1 MAVKYYQDSGSGLG
15 GILGG
20 LATLGGILT
29 GQPLLSALGTG
40 LNVMSGGNG
49 AAGALGGALGGES
62 GSMSDIFNNI
72 LTGKW
77 KNPASNS
84 IATVNQISDADRAQ
98 TIDEWQKAIKT
109 VRGYF

>member
-29 GQPLLSALGTG
+29 GQPLLPALGTG

-49 AAGALGGALGGES
+49 AAGALGGALVGES

-77 KNPASNS
+77 K
-84 IATVNQISDADRAQ
+84 IRQVTVSQRL
-98 TIDEWQKAIKT
+98 IKFRT
-109 VRGYF
+109 LTELKR